1 MPTITILYSLVTIDL
16 YPESMIA
23 SLNSS
28 YFYLFYFLPYL
39 LLTMMLLIP
48 IPVAVVF
55 EAFKKNQINLI
66 IEDRLKQR
74 SALFCCFVTLD
85 FKD

>member
-1 MPTITILYSLVTIDL
+1 MLT
-16 YPESMIA
+16 A
-23 SLNSS
+23 LNQS
-28 YFYLFYFLPYL
+28 YLYLFYFIPYL
-39 LLTMMLLIP
+39 FLTMFLLIP

-55 EAFKKNQINLI
+55 ESFKKNQINLI

-85 FKD
+85 FNEDR